1 MQQLKQYQ
9 CDFEEERKAREEM
22 SKIMHHLEAR
32 DKDCVDQIAQLRKHV
47 NELSTEKNDL
57 AFQLDQL
64 RQEQQVCVCGGGGG
78 GVLFCVCVCVSNILS
93 PFPYSSSDSLRFSQ
107 YFTLCHTQIL

>member
-64 RQEQQVCVCGGGGG
+64 RQEQQVCVCGCVCGGG
-78 GVLFCVCVCVSNILS
+78 GVILCVCLCQQYSF
-93 PFPYSSSDSLRFSQ
+93 PFPLQ
-107 YFTLCHTQIL
+107 QQ